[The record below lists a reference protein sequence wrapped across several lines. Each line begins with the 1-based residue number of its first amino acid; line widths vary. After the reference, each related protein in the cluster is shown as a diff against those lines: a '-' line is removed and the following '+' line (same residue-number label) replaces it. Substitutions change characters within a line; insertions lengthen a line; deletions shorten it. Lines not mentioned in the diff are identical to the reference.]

1 MVEKNLIKMSI
12 TQKGE
17 SEEVQIDWALIEK
30 YLVDLNL
37 NGKDKQEQTSNHE
50 TQQLQVGTSSS
61 LKQILFDT
69 ICPIG
74 FMFAFPYHLSNPHS
88 QTVTH
93 LLACSCSLPF
103 LYTHILGS

>member
-1 MVEKNLIKMSI
+1 MSV

-17 SEEVQIDWALIEK
+17 SEKVQIDWALIEK
-30 YLVDLNL
+30 YLVDVNL
-37 NGKDKQEQTSNHE
+37 SGKDKQEQTSNHE

-61 LKQILFDT
+61 LKLMMSDT

-74 FMFAFPYHLSNPHS
+74 FIFACPYHLSNRHS
-88 QTVTH
+88 QLATH
-93 LLACSCSLPF
+93 LMEFSCLLLF